1 MDITMKKIRGTVKL
15 TDLKKGCKGIVKEIR
30 SDREKNRKLLILG
43 VLPGEE
49 ITLVQKYPVLLLKLG
64 YSFVAIDENLGKN
77 IKVIPLNNSPY
88 HEKE

>member
-1 MDITMKKIRGTVKL
+1 MKKIRGTVKL
-15 TDLKKGCKGIVKEIR
+15 TDLKKGSKGIVSGIR
-30 SDREKNRKLLILG
+30 SDRDKNRKLLTLG
-43 VLPGEE
+43 ILPGEE
-49 ITLVQKYPVLLLKLG
+49 IILVQKYPVLLLKLG

>member
-1 MDITMKKIRGTVKL
+1 MRKTRGTVKL

-30 SDREKNRKLLILG
+30 SDRDKNHRKLLTLG
-43 VLPGEE
+43 ILPGEE

-64 YSFVAIDENLGKN
+64 YSFVAMDENLGEN

>member
-1 MDITMKKIRGTVKL
+1 MKQIRGTVKL

-30 SDREKNRKLLILG
+30 SDREKKRKLLTLG
-43 VLPGEE
+43 ILPGEE

-64 YSFVAIDENLGKN
+64 YSFVAIDENLGGN
-77 IKVIPLNNSPY
+77 IKVIPLNNSLY